1 MAIFTGADAD
11 DNYIASPEGDRA
23 SGLDGNDTLTGNS
36 GRDVL
41 NGGNNN
47 DLLISDLPSG
57 GFNITVDVAFGGD
70 LGGNDTL
77 SGDAGNDTLIG
88 ARNGFSSDVLIGNA
102 DGDLL
107 IASNFGGNVLL
118 GGQGDDILCGSLQ
131 NGNFMNGNSGSDLL
145 VAGLGNDTMLGGSGN
160 DTLVGGF
167 DNNELFGGRDAD
179 EFQFLSNKEN
189 TLSVLL
195 GSEQILRSDGGF
207 GGSDT
212 IYDFEVEDRIAIAE
226 LDRNTVITIF
236 NDANGSTVI
245 TIGGTAGNGQPADQ
259 TISVLGITREQ
270 LLSPG
275 AKFLSVNGNFLTI
288 DSTTNSD
295 GLSSFTV

>member
-1 MAIFTGADAD
+1 MAIFTGTATD
-11 DNYIASPEGDRA
+11 DFYTATPEGDRA

-41 NGGNNN
+41 SGGDNN
-47 DLLISDLPSG
+47 DLLISDLADLNP
-57 GFNITVDVAFGGD
+57 TVDVAFGGD

-77 SGDAGNDTLIG
+77 SGNAGNDTLIG
-88 ARNGFSSDVLIGNA
+88 ARAGFSSDVLIGNA

-107 IASNFGGNVLL
+107 IASNLGGNILL
-118 GGQGDDILCGSLQ
+118 GGQGDDILYGSLQ

-189 TLSVLL
+189 TLSVLV
-195 GSEQILRSDGGF
+195 GAEQILRSDGGF

-212 IYDFEVEDRIAIAE
+212 IQDFGIEDRITIGE
-226 LDRNTVITIF
+226 LDRNTVITVF
-236 NDANGSTVI
+236 NDSNGSAII
-245 TIGGTAGNGQPADQ
+245 TINGTAGNGQPANQ
-259 TISVLGITREQ
+259 TISVLGITSEQ
-270 LLSPG
+270 LLAPE
-275 AKFLSVNGNFLTI
+275 ANFLAVNGNFLTI
-288 DSTTNSD
+288 ASTTNSD